1 LPCTDKIIE
10 KILKFHTSGINKL
23 AEKVIIDE
31 SAMKHISRAITVFIF
46 FLFIAGEIKQLQAQ
60 SMTGRWKG
68 AIRVNYGF
76 P

>member
-1 LPCTDKIIE
+1 M
-10 KILKFHTSGINKL
+10 
-23 AEKVIIDE
+23 IIDE